1 MRLNVEEKNKII
13 QYAKVFFGNE
23 ANLYL
28 FGSRVDDAKKG
39 GDIDL
44 FLESEEI
51 IDMQTQIQFLTAIY
65 KDITQRK
72 VDLLVKMPTSKNLT
86 IYITAKQEGILLC

>member
-86 IYITAKQEGILLC
+86 IYIIAKQEGILLC

>member
-28 FGSRVDDAKKG
+28 FGSRVDDAKKW

-51 IDMQTQIQFLTAIY
+51 IDMQTQIQFLTAIH

-72 VDLLVKMPTSKNLT
+72 VDLLLKIPTSKNLP
-86 IYITAKQEGILLC
+86 IYIIAKQEGISLC

>member
-28 FGSRVDDAKKG
+28 FGSRVDDAKKW

-51 IDMQTQIQFLTAIY
+51 IDM
-65 KDITQRK
+65 
-72 VDLLVKMPTSKNLT
+72 
-86 IYITAKQEGILLC
+86 

>member
-1 MRLNVEEKNKII
+1 
-13 QYAKVFFGNE
+13 
-23 ANLYL
+23 YL
-28 FGSRVDDAKKG
+28 FGSRVDDAKKW

-51 IDMQTQIQFLTAIY
+51 IDMQTQIQFLTAIH

-72 VDLLVKMPTSKNLT
+72 VDLLLKIPTSKNLP
-86 IYITAKQEGILLC
+86 IYIIAKQEGISLC